1 MGWGLGHSSEWARGG
16 QELPT
21 SLIGLQSGVA
31 PPESQSGFK
40 RVCPLADLPQ
50 GGDFNSLSLSFH
62 LCKVEAIGEILGTMD
77 LEMAWSK

>member
-1 MGWGLGHSSEWARGG
+1 MGWGLGHSSEWAREG

-31 PPESQSGFK
+31 APESHRAGFK
-40 RVCPLADLPQ
+40 RVCLLDDLPQ

-62 LCKVEAIGEILGTMD
+62 LCKMEAIGEILRTMD
-77 LEMAWSK
+77 LERK